1 MFGLVPRRRS
11 LLDVPSPFD
20 LIDRWFESFELP
32 ALERMFERDR
42 FWVPAFDV
50 SETDEHI
57 VVKADLP
64 GIDPKELDISITGNV
79 LTVKGEKKQEREEK
93 GESYHRIERTFG
105 SFTRSFTLPAD
116 VDPNGVEA
124 TYKDGV
130 LKLMIP
136 KTEKSKRKKIEV
148 KTQ

>member
-1 MFGLVPRRRS
+1 MLGLVPRRRG
-11 LLDVPSPFD
+11 LLDLPSPFD
-20 LIDRWFESFELP
+20 WIDKWFERGEVP
-32 ALERMFERDR
+32 AEIGKDQE
-42 FWVPAFDV
+42 WVPAFDV
-50 SETDEHI
+50 SETDDHV

-93 GESYHRIERTFG
+93 GESFHWVERTYG
-105 SFTRSFTLPAD
+105 SFARSFTLPAY
-116 VDPNGVEA
+116 VDSNKIEA

-130 LKLMIP
+130 LRLLIP

>member
-1 MFGLVPRRRS
+1 MLGLVPRRRS

-32 ALERMFERDR
+32 VLDRVFERDR

-50 SETDEHI
+50 SETDDHI

-79 LTVKGEKKQEREEK
+79 LTVKGEKKQEHEEK
-93 GESYHRIERTFG
+93 GESYHRVERTFG